1 MAFWII
7 MTLFALTIP
16 AMMLLF
22 GAMFVKSAPK
32 NINRFFGYRTEMSMK
47 NRDTWEFAHKHIGRL
62 WVVIALIML
71 PLSVVPM
78 LFVIGKSHDIIG
90 TVNCAV
96 MFLQLIPLIVPIF
109 FTEAALKKAFDKDGN
124 RR

>member
-1 MAFWII
+1 MTFWI
-7 MTLFALTIP
+7 F
-16 AMMLLF
+16 MLLF
-22 GAMFVKSAPK
+22 TLFIPVLMLIFGSSFIKNAPK
-32 NINRFFGYRTEMSMK
+32 EINYVYGYRTARSMK

-109 FTEAALKKAFDKDGN
+109 FTEAALKKAFDEDGN